1 MDGTVPEE
9 TLFLSL
15 EIAQE
20 VFETN
25 DDSAGNVV
33 AVAPDEDGKP
43 DGEAEIDDDVES
55 DEAAVMFRD
64 DVFRDEVVK
73 GERGVTV
80 IGEYRESVACER

>member
-20 VFETN
+20 EFETN

-33 AVAPDEDGKP
+33 AVAPDDDGKP

-55 DEAAVMFRD
+55 DEAAGMFS
-64 DVFRDEVVK
+64 DEVVK

-80 IGEYRESVACER
+80 IGEYGESVACER